1 MLQLSSCQKEHHG
14 VLVCKSQRIIYEFV
28 KHIIHIFMTYLDIRI
43 MPGCVL
49 ALSLPLNSPPPS
61 CSDSPAT
68 ARATVRQKHFRVQQ
82 LSNDLPLKLRIP
94 ELCPN
99 TSPGWWGCWR
109 NRITMLKDAQSI
121 FTWTKP
127 VAQNASEQCR
137 HLLLQFYVVLQH
149 LTPSYISHS
158 HMEVS

>member
-1 MLQLSSCQKEHHG
+1 
-14 VLVCKSQRIIYEFV
+14 
-28 KHIIHIFMTYLDIRI
+28 MTYLDIRI

-99 TSPGWWGCWR
+99 TSPGW
-109 NRITMLKDAQSI
+109 
-121 FTWTKP
+121 
-127 VAQNASEQCR
+127 
-137 HLLLQFYVVLQH
+137 
-149 LTPSYISHS
+149 
-158 HMEVS
+158 